1 MPKDG
6 HFRHP
11 GRWWQPCVTP
21 YFADLGV
28 GDMRGQ
34 PSRQYTSPPRR
45 RWQAVSPRHSI
56 PHPLGRPSPP
66 IAYPSPLSALHHA
79 AKQRKPC
86 HRGTRTLNPLA
97 DRAAAPSKPNFHHPT
112 ADAPQ
117 GAAQH
122 LHLRRGGDDDDD
134 ERRTFPPPR
143 RWWQPCVAGYFADLG
158 VGDMPGRRDAHN
170 NRHPLSLHQEKSKM
184 PIGPIGPIE
193 YKSK

>member
-1 MPKDG
+1 MFREPPPRSGSLFPPRHTSAPLSAALSAAPPPEAKPMPR

-45 RWQAVSPRHSI
+45 RWQAVSPTTQHTT
-56 PHPLGRPSPP
+56 P
-66 IAYPSPLSALHHA
+66 IRQAVPTDSVPLSALRSPPRY
-79 AKQRKPC
+79 KQRKPC

-112 ADAPQ
+112 QTMLHCAAAPYTKVSPQ
-117 GAAQH
+117 GAAQRPP
-122 LHLRRGGDDDDD
+122 LLRIAAS
-134 ERRTFPPPR
+134 E
-143 RWWQPCVAGYFADLG
+143 W
-158 VGDMPGRRDAHN
+158 
-170 NRHPLSLHQEKSKM
+170 
-184 PIGPIGPIE
+184 
-193 YKSK
+193 

>member
-1 MPKDG
+1 MFREPPLRSGSLFPPRHTSAPLSAALSAAPPPEAKPMPR

-117 GAAQH
+117 GAVQHPH
-122 LHLRRGGDDDDD
+122 LH
-134 ERRTFPPPR
+134 
-143 RWWQPCVAGYFADLG
+143 
-158 VGDMPGRRDAHN
+158 
-170 NRHPLSLHQEKSKM
+170 
-184 PIGPIGPIE
+184 
-193 YKSK
+193 